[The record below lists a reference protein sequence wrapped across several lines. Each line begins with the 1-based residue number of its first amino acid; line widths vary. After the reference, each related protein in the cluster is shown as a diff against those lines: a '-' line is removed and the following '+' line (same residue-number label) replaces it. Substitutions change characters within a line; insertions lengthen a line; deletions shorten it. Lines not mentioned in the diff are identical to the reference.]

1 MAKIIP
7 SNIKPDEFH
16 NSYGEYQIYKALS
29 QLSDDY
35 IVFYSL
41 HWNKKEKN
49 MVSWGESDFTIFHP
63 KRGILVVEVKS
74 GEIYCK
80 NGKWSQVNTR
90 TKEQKNMKDPMVQAE
105 RSKYT
110 FIDLLEKNINSGRE
124 YRVECAVW
132 FTMAESYNQLGS
144 LPPNFSEGNLLI
156 KKDLNNIE
164 KAIKRVFDYYN
175 LKENSLYDKN
185 DETNVIGTLS
195 PEFNVIMSVS
205 NIMEEA
211 EYYFNRMTREQV
223 RLIEYLDE
231 QRVAAIQGGAG
242 TGKTMLAI
250 EKARRLLQN
259 PETQSD
265 KVLFLCFNEFLYK
278 YLLEKYKE
286 ELPNTYFFSMDKL
299 VKKHYKIKGQYSTLQ
314 EKLDFLNN
322 YSDYN
327 WDYKHIIIDEGQD
340 FTHDE
345 ISALYT
351 IAEIEDSCFYV
362 FYDKNQLVNKE
373 GSISILST
381 DRIECRLVLS
391 INCRNTKSIASSS
404 NRILGIKK
412 CKLRDNVQGTKPV
425 FYIISKKE
433 QILSKL
439 NDEIKKYVNDGIPIS
454 KIVIL
459 TVKTENKSIL
469 VGHSK
474 IGNFVITHNLGEKGI
489 LFTTARKYKG
499 LEAAVVIL
507 IDIEKEIFNNKIH
520 KKVMH
525 VGASRAK
532 YFLSYIAYLSKE
544 EKLAVCENMAGKK
557 INEKNCNAFIGE
569 AIDVEVKELR
579 E

>member
-80 NGKWSQVNTR
+80 NGEWSQVNTR
-90 TKEQKNMKDPMVQAE
+90 TKERKNMKDPMVQAE

-124 YRVECAVW
+124 YRVECAV
-132 FTMAESYNQLGS
+132 
-144 LPPNFSEGNLLI
+144 
-156 KKDLNNIE
+156 
-164 KAIKRVFDYYN
+164 
-175 LKENSLYDKN
+175 
-185 DETNVIGTLS
+185 
-195 PEFNVIMSVS
+195 
-205 NIMEEA
+205 
-211 EYYFNRMTREQV
+211 
-223 RLIEYLDE
+223 
-231 QRVAAIQGGAG
+231 
-242 TGKTMLAI
+242 
-250 EKARRLLQN
+250 
-259 PETQSD
+259 
-265 KVLFLCFNEFLYK
+265 
-278 YLLEKYKE
+278 
-286 ELPNTYFFSMDKL
+286 
-299 VKKHYKIKGQYSTLQ
+299 
-314 EKLDFLNN
+314 
-322 YSDYN
+322 
-327 WDYKHIIIDEGQD
+327 
-340 FTHDE
+340 
-345 ISALYT
+345 LYT

-412 CKLRDNVQGTKPV
+412 CKLCDNVQGTKPV

-469 VGHSK
+469 AGHSK

-544 EKLAVCENMAGKK
+544 EKLVVCENMAGKK
-557 INEKNCNAFIGE
+557 INERNCNAFIGE
-569 AIDVEVKELR
+569 ALDVEVR
-579 E
+579 EIIY